1 MNTINPNIAQKEFIE
16 LFNKFN
22 ESYFVAS
29 IDKLFNKLLEQITF
43 EVGIRNSSIHLV
55 AGNTTFSA
63 CGFRRSK
70 DYFFVEFYSETSIK
84 DKRIVSEVKR
94 DNINK
99 GVYQGKKIEYIIS
112 RVEIRSEN
120 EIDEK
125 LIEWI
130 IKSYK
135 LVEETENVST

>member
-1 MNTINPNIAQKEFIE
+1 MNMEYQV
-16 LFNKFN
+16 N

-43 EVGIRNSSIHLV
+43 EVKIQNASFHLITE
-55 AGNTTFSA
+55 NIIFSA
-63 CGFRRSK
+63 CGFRRGK
-70 DYFFVEFYSETSIK
+70 DYFFVEFYSEISIK
-84 DKRIVSEVKR
+84 DKRIVREVKR
-94 DNINK
+94 DNVNQ
-99 GVYQGKKIEYIIS
+99 GVYQGKKIEYIIN

-135 LVEETENVST
+135 LVEKRKGNKKKNEFFC